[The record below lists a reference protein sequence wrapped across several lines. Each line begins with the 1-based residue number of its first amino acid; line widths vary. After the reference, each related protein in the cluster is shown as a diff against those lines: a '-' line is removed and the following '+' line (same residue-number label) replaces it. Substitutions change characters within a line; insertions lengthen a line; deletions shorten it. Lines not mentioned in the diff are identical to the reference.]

1 MTGLLYI
8 MTDFDLMNFPFH
20 ERLDSPVSE
29 NGEIK
34 DGEPIPQNW
43 LNENHVG
50 KSILPLF
57 VNPEDVINCNFSNAR
72 DSYEENKS
80 PSMDQMNYARNTSY
94 QKSPGLQERPK
105 NEKDKS
111 PIGTNVHKKDVPNF
125 IHSTP
130 RENSSKHFTRA
141 NEQASAQPT
150 DEHTSPD
157 ISIEDCNGAKIFLQ
171 NSLSKEDFRMLENV
185 ILGYQKK
192 VIELGRDNL
201 RQEERANSL
210 QKELEAATKS
220 NDKTLDNE
228 KKIEEQTVLIENL
241 TKDLSLNKEML
252 EKANDTIQTKHTALL
267 SLTDSLRKAELFEI
281 PIGILFFDLY
291 DSEENSSKL
300 DHILQEKYPNIK
312 GFLCA
317 SQQEELSRISQRFK
331 NAKAEAEDLRNEL
344 ENKKIEIQTMREKNN
359 TLIGTNKTLSKQN
372 KILCDKFDKLTI
384 DEKEIL
390 KGCNEEIKI
399 KLERLNER
407 LGSWEKSKENY
418 ETSLKDKEK
427 MLADAEKKTNTL
439 SKELDNLRSRFGN
452 LEGNTSER
460 ITIKNI
466 LQSRPDISAEECNF
480 LMVEQID
487 SANLTTLQNTVK
499 EIVLAVGIPYPKLRR
514 KIPLLAIKLK
524 YENIMLSNFAQRLH
538 RQVYSQ
544 EMNLKKF
551 TDQAYY
557 DFMSTRRMDS
567 IDHHLERCL
576 DHLYD
581 HILEKMVK

>member
-1 MTGLLYI
+1 

-20 ERLDSPVSE
+20 ERLDSPVSDDAE
-29 NGEIK
+29 MK
-34 DGEPIPQNW
+34 DEKPIPQNW

-72 DSYEENKS
+72 DSYEENKP
-80 PSMDQMNYARNTSY
+80 PSMDRMNYDRNTSY
-94 QKSPGLQERPK
+94 QESPRLQERPK
-105 NEKDKS
+105 NEQNKS
-111 PIGTNVHKKDVPNF
+111 PIVTDTHKKDVPNF

-130 RENSSKHFTRA
+130 RKNSSTKHFTKA
-141 NEQASAQPT
+141 SEQVPSQGSDENAS
-150 DEHTSPD
+150 SV
-157 ISIEDCNGAKIFLQ
+157 ISIEDCNGAKLSLQ
-171 NSLSKEDFRMLENV
+171 SSLSKEDFRVLENV

-192 VIELGRDNL
+192 VIELDRDNL
-201 RQEERANSL
+201 RQEERSNSL
-210 QKELEAATKS
+210 QKELEAAMRS
-220 NDKTLDNE
+220 NDKKLDDE

-241 TKDLSLNKEML
+241 TRDLSRNREML
-252 EKANDTIQTKHTALL
+252 GKANDTIQTKHTALL
-267 SLTDSLRKAELFEI
+267 SLTDSLRKVELFEI

-300 DHILQEKYPNIK
+300 DHILQEKYPKIK
-312 GFLCA
+312 GFLCV
-317 SQQEELSRISQRFK
+317 SHQEEQNRLSQRFK
-331 NAKAEAEDLRNEL
+331 NAKSEIEDLQNEI
-344 ENKKIEIQTMREKNN
+344 ETKKSEIQTMREKNKN
-359 TLIGTNKTLSKQN
+359 LIGTNKTLSKQN

-390 KGCNEEIKI
+390 KGCNEEIKT

-418 ETSLKDKEK
+418 EASLKDKDK
-427 MLADAEKKTNTL
+427 LLGDAEKKTSTM
-439 SKELDNLRSRFGN
+439 SKELDNLRSRLGN
-452 LEGNTSER
+452 LEGNTSEK
-460 ITIKNI
+460 ITVRNI

-480 LMVEQID
+480 LLVEQID

-538 RQVYSQ
+538 RQVYNQ

-557 DFMSTRRMDS
+557 EFMSTRRMDS